1 MNNIQLSA
9 NYAHL
14 QEQIRN
20 LYDIERQ
27 FKDEFVRRL
36 RDGEFKWKSET

>member
-1 MNNIQLSA
+1 MSNEQLSA
-9 NYAHL
+9 NYADL
-14 QEQIRN
+14 QIQIRN